1 MSNIQAYQ
9 PIIEDGLGIFPEDLR
24 VGQINLTTASSLE
37 ALFLEPYWGQQALE

>member
-24 VGQINLTTASSLE
+24 FKTLPGFGGLGGRYAC
-37 ALFLEPYWGQQALE
+37 